1 MCCVVQSI
9 GDPSYA
15 VVICPLEFERRA
27 LLQAGVGKYC
37 EVSCCGP
44 GALAA
49 RQGVQSSA
57 ITDGPII
64 LAGLAGALREDI
76 AKGSAYVATRV
87 IDDAGHAWHPPGIAE
102 GDLPGP
108 SGPTIISTLHTITT
122 TQDKR
127 ALAQRSGADLVDLE
141 SAAFAEAASAA
152 GRRWAIV
159 RGVSDGLHDALP
171 EDIDEW
177 VDEQGRTRTSA
188 VIAAILRRPA
198 LVGEVRRLRADSI
211 EAMNA
216 VAGVIRTM
224 LRQ

>member
-37 EVSCCGP
+37 EVRCCGP
-44 GALAA
+44 GASAA
-49 RQGVQSSA
+49 RQGVQSNA

-64 LAGLAGALREDI
+64 LAGLAGALRENI
-76 AKGSAYVATRV
+76 SKGCAYVATRV
-87 IDDAGHAWHPPGIAE
+87 IDDAGHAWLPTGIAE
-102 GDLPGP
+102 GNLLDPAR
-108 SGPTIISTLHTITT
+108 PTIISTLHTITT
-122 TQDKR
+122 TQDRR

-141 SAAFAEAASAA
+141 SAAFAKAASAT
-152 GRRWAIV
+152 GRPWAIV
-159 RGVSDGLHDALP
+159 RGVSDGLHDTLP

-216 VAGVIRTM
+216 VAGVIDSM
-224 LRQ
+224 LSV

>member
-1 MCCVVQSI
+1 M
-9 GDPSYA
+9 
-15 VVICPLEFERRA
+15 
-27 LLQAGVGKYC
+27 QAGVGKYC
-37 EVSCCGP
+37 EVRCCGP

-49 RQGVQSSA
+49 RQGVQDSA

-64 LAGLAGALREDI
+64 LAGLAGSLREDI
-76 AKGSAYVATRV
+76 SNGSAYVATRV
-87 IDDAGHAWHPPGIAE
+87 IDGAGHAWHPPGIAK
-102 GDLPGP
+102 GNLHGP
-108 SGPTIISTLHTITT
+108 PGPTIISTVHTITT

-127 ALAQRSGADLVDLE
+127 ALAERSGADLVDLE

-159 RGVSDGLHDALP
+159 RGVSDGLDDALP
-171 EDIDEW
+171 EDIGEW

-216 VAGVIRTM
+216 VAEVIDSM
-224 LRQ
+224 LSA

>member
-1 MCCVVQSI
+1 VCCVVQSI
-9 GDPSYA
+9 GEPSHA

-27 LLQAGVGKYC
+27 LSQAGVGKYC

-44 GALAA
+44 GGSAA
-49 RQGVQSSA
+49 RQGVRSSA
-57 ITDGPII
+57 IIDGPII

-76 AKGSAYVATRV
+76 SKGYAYVATRV
-87 IDDAGHAWHPPGIAE
+87 IDDAGHSWRPTGIAE

-127 ALAQRSGADLVDLE
+127 ALAARSGADLVDLE
-141 SAAFAEAASAA
+141 SAAFAEAASAT

-159 RGVSDGLHDALP
+159 RGVSDGLHDAVP

-211 EAMNA
+211 KAMNA
-216 VAGVIRTM
+216 VAGVIDSM
-224 LRQ
+224 LSA

>member
-9 GDPSYA
+9 ADPSHA
-15 VVICPLEFERRA
+15 IVICPLEFERRA
-27 LLQAGVGKYC
+27 LLQVGVGKYC

-44 GALAA
+44 GPLAT
-49 RQGVQSSA
+49 RQCVQSSA

-87 IDDAGHAWHPPGIAE
+87 IDDAGHAWQPTGIPE
-102 GDLPGP
+102 GNLPDP
-108 SGPTIISTLHTITT
+108 SGLTIISTLHTITT
-122 TQDKR
+122 TQERR
-127 ALAQRSGADLVDLE
+127 ALAERSSADLVDLE

-152 GRRWAIV
+152 GRQWAIV

-171 EDIDEW
+171 ENIDEW

-216 VAGVIRTM
+216 VAGVIDSM
-224 LRQ
+224 LSA

>member
-1 MCCVVQSI
+1 MRSVTEPSHANVV
-9 GDPSYA
+9 
-15 VVICPLEFERRA
+15 CPLEFERRA

-37 EVSCCGP
+37 EVRCCGP

-49 RQGVQSSA
+49 RQGFQDSA

-76 AKGSAYVATRV
+76 SKGSAYVATRV
-87 IDDAGHAWHPPGIAE
+87 IDDAGHSWHPTGIAK
-102 GDLPGP
+102 GNLPGP
-108 SGPTIISTLHTITT
+108 SGPTIISTAHTITT

-171 EDIDEW
+171 EAIDEW
-177 VDEQGRTRTSA
+177 VDEQGRARTSA
-188 VIAAILRRPA
+188 VIAAIVRRPA
-198 LVGEVRRLRADSI
+198 LVSQVRRLRADSI
-211 EAMNA
+211 GAMNA
-216 VAGVIRTM
+216 VAGVIDTM
-224 LRQ
+224 LSA

>member
-1 MCCVVQSI
+1 MCRVVQSI

-37 EVSCCGP
+37 EVRCCGP
-44 GALAA
+44 GALAT
-49 RQGVQSSA
+49 RQCVQSSA
-57 ITDGPII
+57 ITDRPII

-76 AKGSAYVATRV
+76 AKGSAHVATRV

-102 GDLPGP
+102 GDPPGP

-122 TQDKR
+122 TQDKH

-216 VAGVIRTM
+216 VAGVIDSM
-224 LRQ
+224 LSV

>member
-1 MCCVVQSI
+1 MCCVVQSV
-9 GDPSYA
+9 GEPSHA

-27 LLQAGVGKYC
+27 LLQAGVGKYG
-37 EVSCCGP
+37 EVRCCGP
-44 GALAA
+44 GALAT
-49 RQGVQSSA
+49 RQCVQSSA
-57 ITDGPII
+57 ITDEPII

-76 AKGSAYVATRV
+76 SKGSAYVATRV
-87 IDDAGHAWHPPGIAE
+87 IDGAGHSWHTTGVAK
-102 GDLPGP
+102 GNLHGP
-108 SGPTIISTLHTITT
+108 SGATIISTVHTITT

-127 ALAQRSGADLVDLE
+127 ALAERSGADLVDLE
-141 SAAFAEAASAA
+141 SAAFAEAASTA

-198 LVGEVRRLRADSI
+198 LAGEVRRLRADSI

-216 VAGVIRTM
+216 VAGMIDSM
-224 LRQ
+224 LSA

>member
-1 MCCVVQSI
+1 MCCVVQSV
-9 GDPSYA
+9 GEPSHA
-15 VVICPLEFERRA
+15 SVVCPLEFERRA

-49 RQGVQSSA
+49 RQGVENSA
-57 ITDGPII
+57 ITNGPII
-64 LAGLAGALREDI
+64 LAGLAGALQEDM

-87 IDDAGHAWHPPGIAE
+87 IDGAGQSWHPTGTAE
-102 GDLPGP
+102 GSLPGP
-108 SGPTIISTLHTITT
+108 SGPTIISTVHTITT

-127 ALAQRSGADLVDLE
+127 ALAERTGADLVDLE

-216 VAGVIRTM
+216 VAGVIDSM
-224 LRQ
+224 LSA

>member
-1 MCCVVQSI
+1 MQSV
-9 GDPSYA
+9 GEPFHA
-15 VVICPLEFERRA
+15 CVICPLEFERRA

-49 RQGVQSSA
+49 RQGVESSA

-64 LAGLAGALREDI
+64 LAGLAGALRADI
-76 AKGSAYVATRV
+76 SNGSAYVPTRV
-87 IDDAGHAWHPPGIAE
+87 IDDAAHSWRPTGLAE
-102 GDLPGP
+102 GNLPGP
-108 SGPTIISTLHTITT
+108 SGPTIISTVHTITT
-122 TQDKR
+122 TPDKH
-127 ALAQRSGADLVDLE
+127 ALAERSGADLVDLE

-159 RGVSDGLHDALP
+159 RGVSDSLHDMLP

-177 VDEQGRTRTSA
+177 VDAQGRTRTSA

-216 VAGVIRTM
+216 VAEVIDSM
-224 LRQ
+224 LSA

>member
-1 MCCVVQSI
+1 MQSV
-9 GDPSYA
+9 GEPSHA
-15 VVICPLEFERRA
+15 IVICPLEFERRA

-37 EVSCCGP
+37 EVRCCGP

-49 RQGVQSSA
+49 RQGVQDSA

-64 LAGLAGALREDI
+64 LAGLAGALREDLS
-76 AKGSAYVATRV
+76 KGSAYVATRV
-87 IDDAGHAWHPPGIAE
+87 IDDAGHSWHPPGVA
-102 GDLPGP
+102 GGSLDGP
-108 SGPTIISTLHTITT
+108 SGPTIISTAHTITT
-122 TQDKR
+122 TQEKR
-127 ALAQRSGADLVDLE
+127 ALAERSGADLVDLE

-159 RGVSDGLHDALP
+159 RGVSDGLDDAIP

-188 VIAAILRRPA
+188 VIAAIVRRPA
-198 LVGEVRRLRADSI
+198 LVSEVRRLRADSI

-216 VAGVIRTM
+216 VAEVIDSM
-224 LRQ
+224 LSA

>member
-9 GDPSYA
+9 GEPSHA

-44 GALAA
+44 GASAA
-49 RQGVQSSA
+49 RQGVQRSA

-64 LAGLAGALREDI
+64 LAGLAGALRADI
-76 AKGSAYVATRV
+76 SKGSAYVVTRV
-87 IDDAGHAWHPPGIAE
+87 IDDARHSWHPTSITK
-102 GDLPGP
+102 GDRPP
-108 SGPTIISTLHTITT
+108 SGATIISTAHTITT
-122 TQDKR
+122 TQGKR
-127 ALAQRSGADLVDLE
+127 ALAERSGADLVDLE
-141 SAAFAEAASAA
+141 SAAFAEAASAG

-216 VAGVIRTM
+216 VAEVIDSM
-224 LRQ
+224 LSA

>member
-9 GDPSYA
+9 GEPSHAY
-15 VVICPLEFERRA
+15 VICPLEFERRG

-44 GALAA
+44 SALAT
-49 RQGVQSSA
+49 RQCVQSSA
-57 ITDGPII
+57 VTDGPII
-64 LAGLAGALREDI
+64 LAGLAGALREDFC
-76 AKGSAYVATRV
+76 KGSAYVATRV
-87 IDDAGHAWHPPGIAE
+87 IDDAGHAWHPTGIAQ
-102 GDLPGP
+102 GSLPGP
-108 SGPTIISTLHTITT
+108 SGPTIISTLHTITST
-122 TQDKR
+122 EDKR

-171 EDIDEW
+171 EAIDEW
-177 VDEQGRTRTSA
+177 VDEQGRARTSA
-188 VIAAILRRPA
+188 VIAAIVRRPA
-198 LVGEVRRLRADSI
+198 MVSEVRRLRADSI

-216 VAGVIRTM
+216 VARVIDSM
-224 LRQ
+224 LSA

>member
-1 MCCVVQSI
+1 M
-9 GDPSYA
+9 
-15 VVICPLEFERRA
+15 
-27 LLQAGVGKYC
+27 QAGIGKYC
-37 EVSCCGP
+37 EVRCCGP
-44 GALAA
+44 GGLAA
-49 RQGVQSSA
+49 RQGVERSA

-76 AKGSAYVATRV
+76 SKGSAYVATRV
-87 IDDAGHAWHPPGIAE
+87 IDGAGHSWRPTGIAK
-102 GDLPGP
+102 GNLHGP
-108 SGPTIISTLHTITT
+108 SGPTIISTVHTITT

-159 RGVSDGLHDALP
+159 RGVSDGLHNALP

-211 EAMNA
+211 AAMAA
-216 VAGVIRTM
+216 VAEVIDSM
-224 LRQ
+224 LSA

>member
-9 GDPSYA
+9 GEPFHT

-27 LLQAGVGKYC
+27 LLHAGVGKYC

-44 GALAA
+44 GALAT

-64 LAGLAGALREDI
+64 LAGLAGALRADI
-76 AKGSAYVATRV
+76 SKGSAYVATRV
-87 IDDAGHAWHPPGIAE
+87 IDDAGHSWHPTGIAE

-108 SGPTIISTLHTITT
+108 SDPTIISTLHTITT

-127 ALAQRSGADLVDLE
+127 ALAERSGADLVDLE

-152 GRRWAIV
+152 GRRWVIV
-159 RGVSDGLHDALP
+159 RGVSDGLHDTLP

-177 VDEQGRTRTSA
+177 VDEQGRTRTKA

-211 EAMNA
+211 AAMTA
-216 VAGVIRTM
+216 VAAVIDSM
-224 LRQ
+224 LSA

>member
-9 GDPSYA
+9 GEPSHAY
-15 VVICPLEFERRA
+15 VICPLEFERRA
-27 LLQAGVGKYC
+27 LVQAGVGKYC
-37 EVSCCGP
+37 EVNCCGP
-44 GALAA
+44 GASAA
-49 RQGVQSSA
+49 RQCVQSST
-57 ITDGPII
+57 ITDEPII

-76 AKGSAYVATRV
+76 SKGSAYVVTSV
-87 IDDAGHAWHPPGIAE
+87 MDDAGHSWRPTGIAK
-102 GDLPGP
+102 GDIPGP
-108 SGPTIISTLHTITT
+108 SGPTIISTVHTITT

-216 VAGVIRTM
+216 VAKLIDSM
-224 LRQ
+224 LSA

>member
-1 MCCVVQSI
+1 MQSI
-9 GDPSYA
+9 GEPSLA
-15 VVICPLEFERRA
+15 FVICPLEFERRA
-27 LLQAGVGKYC
+27 LLQAGVGEYC

-49 RQGVQSSA
+49 RQGVQSSPT
-57 ITDGPII
+57 TDGPII
-64 LAGLAGALREDI
+64 LAGLAGALREGI
-76 AKGSAYVATRV
+76 SKCSAYVATRV
-87 IDDAGHAWHPPGIAE
+87 IDDAGHSWHPTGIAK
-102 GDLPGP
+102 GNLPGP
-108 SGPTIISTLHTITT
+108 SGSTIISTSHTITST
-122 TQDKR
+122 EDKR

-171 EDIDEW
+171 DDIDEW

-188 VIAAILRRPA
+188 VIAAILRLPA
-198 LVGEVRRLRADSI
+198 MVGEVRRLRADSI

-216 VAGVIRTM
+216 VAEVIDSM
-224 LRQ
+224 LSA

>member
-9 GDPSYA
+9 GDPAHA

-37 EVSCCGP
+37 EVHCCGP
-44 GALAA
+44 GASAA

-76 AKGSAYVATRV
+76 SKGSAYVATRV
-87 IDDAGHAWHPPGIAE
+87 IDDAGHSWLPTGLAQGS
-102 GDLPGP
+102 LPGP

-127 ALAQRSGADLVDLE
+127 ALAERSGADLVDLE

-159 RGVSDGLHDALP
+159 RGVSDGLHDTLP

-177 VDEQGRTRTSA
+177 VDEQGRARTKA

-216 VAGVIRTM
+216 VAGVIDSM
-224 LRQ
+224 LSA